1 MMRFGIRRVILFTT
15 NFAVM
20 RDFYRDKIGLEI
32 VGEEEGW
39 ADFDAGL
46 IRLALHAGTS
56 RGNEGAF
63 KLAFY
68 CEDVEAGCAELT
80 TRGVKMGGITRFG
93 QIAMCDGH
101 DPDGNRF
108 QISSRR

>member
-1 MMRFGIRRVILFTT
+1 VMRFGIRRVILFTT

-32 VGEEEGW
+32 IEEEDGW

-46 IRLALHAGTS
+46 IRLALHEVRFKGT
-56 RGNEGAF
+56 EGPF

-80 TRGVKMGGITRFG
+80 VRGVKMGKITRFG
-93 QIAMCDGH
+93 SIELCDGQ
-101 DPDGNRF
+101 DPDGNKF